1 MFLDQPI
8 PKNTL
13 ESDKTS
19 SQNLEN
25 NCDAVLEPFVMPE
38 VAILHQ
44 ALISARE
51 GDLQT
56 LQVVIV
62 QIIKD
67 KTLIYYPIVRHCFV
81 VPVYN

>member
-1 MFLDQPI
+1 MFLDQTVA
-8 PKNTL
+8 KNTL

-25 NCDAVLEPFVMPE
+25 NSDEVLEPFVMPE

-56 LQVVIV
+56 LQVIRI
-62 QIIKD
+62 QIIND
-67 KTLIYYPIVRHCFV
+67 KTQYIILL
-81 VPVYN
+81 